1 MPPALNLPGSLL
13 GILSALRPCFTAP
26 SFVTFCG
33 LVAGLAGQTRRRT
46 VTGMLL
52 GACLHRAWPHDRAHY
67 FFTRARW
74 EIDQLG
80 LGIAQ
85 VAVLAL
91 VPPGADLRVAV
102 DDSVFRRSGRKVHGA
117 AWQHDGSSPSLSKL
131 SYGNCFVAVALLV
144 TVPFCSREIGLPV
157 LVRLHVPE
165 KKNMKAKKGTASAK
179 AAKGAAGKQAATKKT
194 AAEKKRPSKVDTAAA
209 LVTLLANA
217 FPDRT
222 VHAVADAAYH
232 GPALR
237 ALPGN
242 VTWTCRIPRNAR
254 LYAPAPPRTGKRGR
268 PWTKGACLGEPRDIA
283 KTCAWETR
291 VVRAYGRDQVKHVA
305 EVTCL
310 WYGSFKATPVRLIL
324 SRDQDTAEGYDL
336 ALVTTDMTAA
346 PAALAARYAGR
357 WEIEQAF
364 GDARN
369 VLGAGEARNRV
380 KKAVERTIPFAMLV
394 SSIVVIWYA
403 RHGHDPADIDNR
415 REDQPWYTAKTE
427 PAFEDMLAKLRRVLI
442 TARISGGSAAQPTP
456 EEIRAVTAAWTAAA
470 A

>member
-1 MPPALNLPGSLL
+1 MPPVVNLPGSLME
-13 GILSALRPCFTAP
+13 ILAALRPCFTAP
-26 SFVTFCG
+26 TFVTFCG
-33 LVAGLAGQTRRRT
+33 LAAGLAGQVRRRT

-67 FFTRARW
+67 FFARARW
-74 EIDQLG
+74 ELDQLG

-85 VAVLAL
+85 IAVMLL

-117 AWQHDGSSPSLSKL
+117 AWQHDGSSPSLNKI

-144 TVPFCSREIGLPV
+144 RVPFCSREIGLPV
-157 LVRLHVPE
+157 MIRLHVPE
-165 KKNMKAKKGTASAK
+165 KKDRKAKGKKGAAGAK
-179 AAKGAAGKQAATKKT
+179 AAKGTAGKQAAK
-194 AAEKKRPSKVDTAAA
+194 EKGPSKVDTAAA
-209 LVTLLANA
+209 LVSLLAGA

-237 ALPGN
+237 ELPRN
-242 VTWTCRIPRNAR
+242 VTWTCRIPRNAK

-268 PWTKGACLGEPRDIA
+268 PRAKGACLGEPGDIA
-283 KTCAWETR
+283 GTCAWET
-291 VVRAYGRDQVKHVA
+291 VTVRAYSRDQVKHVA
-305 EVTCL
+305 EISCL
-310 WYGSFKATPVRLIL
+310 WYGSFRTTPVRLIL
-324 SRDQDTAEGYDL
+324 SRDQDTTDGYDL
-336 ALVTTDMTAA
+336 ALVTTDPGTS
-346 PAALAARYAGR
+346 PASLVTRYATR

-369 VLGAGEARNRV
+369 VLGAGEARNRA
-380 KKAVERTIPFAMLV
+380 KRAVERTTPFAMLV

-403 RHGHDPADIDNR
+403 RHGHDPADIDDR
-415 REDQPWYTAKTE
+415 REGQPWYAGKTE
-427 PAFEDMLAKLRRVLI
+427 PAFEDMLTKLRRVLI
-442 TARISGGSAAQPTP
+442 TARISGGSPARPTP
-456 EEIRAVTAAWTAAA
+456 EQIRAVTAAWTAAA

>member
-1 MPPALNLPGSLL
+1 MPPALNLPASLL
-13 GILSALRPCFTAP
+13 EILSALRPCFTAR

-33 LVAGLAGQTRRRT
+33 LAAGLAGQTRRRT

-52 GACLHRAWPHDRAHY
+52 GACLQRAWPHDRAHY
-67 FFTRARW
+67 FFARARW
-74 EIDQLG
+74 ELDQIG

-85 VAVLAL
+85 IVVLTL
-91 VPPGADLRVAV
+91 VPPGADLRIAV

-117 AWQHDGSSPSLSKL
+117 AWQHDGSSPSMNKISF
-131 SYGNCFVAVALLV
+131 GNCFVAVALLV
-144 TVPFCSREIGLPV
+144 KVPFCSREIGLPV
-157 LVRLHVPE
+157 LARLHVPGKKDKKPE
-165 KKNMKAKKGTASAK
+165 KN
-179 AAKGAAGKQAATKKT
+179 AKGAAGKRPAKKKQAAKKG
-194 AAEKKRPSKVDTAAA
+194 PSKVDTAAA
-209 LVTLLANA
+209 LVTLLACA

-237 ALPGN
+237 KLPAS
-242 VTWTCRIPRNAR
+242 VTWTCRIPRNAK
-254 LYAPAPPRTGKRGR
+254 LYDLAPPRTGKRGR
-268 PWTKGACLGEPRDIA
+268 PRTKGACLGEPGDIA
-283 KTCAWETR
+283 ETVTWETR
-291 VVRAYGRDQVKHVA
+291 VTRAYGRDQVKHVA

-310 WYGSFKATPVRLIL
+310 WYGSFKDTPVRLIL
-324 SRDQDTAEGYDL
+324 SRDQDTADGYDL
-336 ALVTTDMTAA
+336 ALVTTDLSAS
-346 PAALAARYAGR
+346 PAALVTRYAER

-380 KKAVERTIPFAMLV
+380 KLAVERTIPFAMLV
-394 SSIVVIWYA
+394 STIVVLWYA
-403 RHGHDPADIDNR
+403 RHGYDTADIDDR
-415 REDQPWYTAKTE
+415 RGDQPWYAGKTE

-456 EEIRAVTAAWTAAA
+456 EQIRAVTAAWTAAA

>member
-1 MPPALNLPGSLL
+1 M
-13 GILSALRPCFTAP
+13 
-26 SFVTFCG
+26 
-33 LVAGLAGQTRRRT
+33 
-46 VTGMLL
+46 
-52 GACLHRAWPHDRAHY
+52 
-67 FFTRARW
+67 
-74 EIDQLG
+74 
-80 LGIAQ
+80 
-85 VAVLAL
+85 L

-102 DDSVFRRSGRKVHGA
+102 DDSVFRRSGRTVHGA
-117 AWQHDGSSPSLSKL
+117 AWQHDGSSPSLSKI

-157 LVRLHVPE
+157 LVRLHVPG
-165 KKNMKAKKGTASAK
+165 KTGKKKGK
-179 AAKGAAGKQAATKKT
+179 GKKGAKGTAGKQAAAKKKT
-194 AAEKKRPSKVDTAAA
+194 AAGKKCPSKVGTAAA
-209 LVTLLANA
+209 LVTLLAFA

-237 ALPGN
+237 TLPPN
-242 VTWTCRIPRNAR
+242 VTWTCRIPRNAT
-254 LYAPAPPRTGKRGR
+254 LYAPAPPRTGRHGR
-268 PWTKGACLGEPRDIA
+268 PRTKGACPGEPGDIA

-310 WYGSFKATPVRLIL
+310 WYGSFKGTPVRLIL
-324 SRDQDTAEGYDL
+324 SRDQDTTGGYDL
-336 ALVTTDMTAA
+336 ALITTDPGTS
-346 PAALAARYAGR
+346 PATLVARYAGR

-380 KKAVERTIPFAMLV
+380 KLAVERTIPFAMLV
-394 SSIVVIWYA
+394 SAIVVIWYA
-403 RHGHDPADIDNR
+403 RHGYDPADIDNR
-415 REDQPWYTAKTE
+415 RENQPWYAGKTE

-456 EEIRAVTAAWTAAA
+456 QEIRAVTAAWATAAA
-470 A
+470 

>member
-1 MPPALNLPGSLL
+1 MLPVLNLPASLL
-13 GILSALRPCFTAP
+13 EVLSALRPCFTAP

-33 LVAGLAGQTRRRT
+33 LAAGLAGQTRRRT

-52 GACLHRAWPHDRAHY
+52 GACLHRLWPHDRAHY
-67 FFTRARW
+67 FFARARW
-74 EIDQLG
+74 EIDELG

-102 DDSVFRRSGRKVHGA
+102 DDSVFRRSGRKVCGA
-117 AWQHDGSSPSLSKL
+117 AWQHDGSSPSLSKI

-144 TVPFCSREIGLPV
+144 KVPFCSREIGLPV

-165 KKNMKAKKGTASAK
+165 KKNKKGKKGTGN
-179 AAKGAAGKQAATKKT
+179 AKGAAGKRPAKK
-194 AAEKKRPSKVDTAAA
+194 KGPSKVDTAAA
-209 LVTLLANA
+209 LVMLLANA
-217 FPDRT
+217 FPGRT

-237 ALPGN
+237 ELPPN
-242 VTWTCRIPRNAR
+242 VTWTCRIPRNAK

-268 PWTKGACLGEPRDIA
+268 PRTKGACLGEPGDIA
-283 KTCAWETR
+283 QTCAWETR
-291 VVRAYGRDQVKHVA
+291 TVRAYGRDQVKHVA

-310 WYGSFKATPVRLIL
+310 WYGSFKTAPVRLIL
-324 SRDQDTAEGYDL
+324 SRDQDTTEGYDL
-336 ALVTTDMTAA
+336 ALVTTDLAA
-346 PAALAARYAGR
+346 RPAALVARYAAR

-369 VLGAGEARNRV
+369 VLGAGQARNRV
-380 KKAVERTIPFAMLV
+380 QKAVERTIPFAMLI
-394 SSIVVIWYA
+394 SAIVVIWYA
-403 RHGHDPADIDNR
+403 GHGYDPADIDDR
-415 REDQPWYTAKTE
+415 REDQPWYAGKTE
-427 PAFEDMLAKLRRVLI
+427 PAFEDMLVKLRRVLI

>member
-13 GILSALRPCFTAP
+13 EILSALRPCFTAP

-33 LVAGLAGQTRRRT
+33 LAAGLAGQTRRRT

-52 GACLHRAWPHDRAHY
+52 GACLHRLWPHDRAHY
-67 FFTRARW
+67 FFARARW

-85 VAVLAL
+85 VAVMLL

-117 AWQHDGSSPSLSKL
+117 AWQHDGSSPSLGKL

-144 TVPFCSREIGLPV
+144 KVPFCSREIGLPV

-165 KKNMKAKKGTASAK
+165 KKDRKAKKGTASAK
-179 AAKGAAGKQAATKKT
+179 AANAAAGKPAAKKT
-194 AAEKKRPSKVDTAAA
+194 AEKKKGPSKVDTAAA
-209 LVTLLANA
+209 LVSLFAAA

-237 ALPGN
+237 ELPPN
-242 VTWTCRIPRNAR
+242 VTWTCRIPRNAK
-254 LYAPAPPRTGKRGR
+254 LYAPAPPRTGQRGR
-268 PWTKGACLGEPRDIA
+268 PRTKGACLGEPGDIA
-283 KTCAWETR
+283 QACAWETR
-291 VVRAYGRDQVKHVA
+291 TVRAYGRDQVKHVA
-305 EVTCL
+305 EITCL
-310 WYGSFKATPVRLIL
+310 WYGSFKTIPVRLIL
-324 SRDQDTAEGYDL
+324 SRDQDTADGYDL
-336 ALVTTDMTAA
+336 ALVTTDMTAG
-346 PAALAARYAGR
+346 PAALVARYATR

-369 VLGAGEARNRV
+369 ILGAGEARNRAR
-380 KKAVERTIPFAMLV
+380 KAVERTIPFAMLV
-394 SSIVVIWYA
+394 STIVVIWYA
-403 RHGHDPADIDNR
+403 RHGHDPADIDDR
-415 REDQPWYTAKTE
+415 REDQPWYTGKTE

-456 EEIRAVTAAWTAAA
+456 EEIRAVTAAWAAA
-470 A
+470 AA

>member
-1 MPPALNLPGSLL
+1 MPPVLNLPGSLL
-13 GILSALRPCFTAP
+13 EILSALRPCFTAP

-52 GACLHRAWPHDRAHY
+52 GACLHRLWPHDRAHY
-67 FFTRARW
+67 FFARARW
-74 EIDQLG
+74 ELDQFG
-80 LGIAQ
+80 LAIAQ
-85 VAVLAL
+85 AAVLAL

-102 DDSVFRRSGRKVHGA
+102 DDSVFRRSGPKVHGA
-117 AWQHDGSSPSLSKL
+117 AWQHDGSSPSLSKI
-131 SYGNCFVAVALLV
+131 SFGNCFVAVALLV
-144 TVPFCSREIGLPV
+144 RVPFCSREIGLPV

-165 KKNMKAKKGTASAK
+165 KKDKKRNRGRKVAAAAGGKQPAKAKKEG
-179 AAKGAAGKQAATKKT
+179 
-194 AAEKKRPSKVDTAAA
+194 PSKVDIAAA
-209 LVTLLANA
+209 LVSLLAAA
-217 FPDRT
+217 FPDRR
-222 VHAVADAAYH
+222 VHAVADAACH

-237 ALPGN
+237 ELPPN
-242 VTWTCRIPRNAR
+242 VTWTCRIPRNAT

-268 PWTKGACLGEPRDIA
+268 PRTKGACLGKPAGIA
-283 KTCAWETR
+283 KTCAWKT
-291 VVRAYGRDQVKHVA
+291 VTVRAYGRDQVKHVA
-305 EVTCL
+305 EITCL
-310 WYGSFKATPVRLIL
+310 WYGSFKTTPVRLIL
-324 SRDQDTAEGYDL
+324 SRDQDTTDGYDL
-336 ALVTTDMTAA
+336 ALVTTDPGTS
-346 PAALAARYAGR
+346 PAALVARYATR

-380 KKAVERTIPFAMLV
+380 QKAVERTIPFAMLT
-394 SSIVVIWYA
+394 SAIVVIWYA
-403 RHGHDPADIDNR
+403 RHGYDPADIDDR
-415 REDQPWYTAKTE
+415 REDQPWYTGKTE